1 MEPVP
6 VHSLQLR
13 AAWCLRLAGCFALSL
28 VLSAFPGA
36 SAARAAA
43 DSTLVLIGLG
53 DSLTHGTMD
62 GTNNAL
68 NTLHAYLQK
77 IAEALGQVTPLT
89 FSQPLFDAQEQRLEP
104 FRVPTNLGVDGA
116 DAFSVEGIE
125 YYKRVGVDE
134 SFITTDY
141 LCDKLLPRRLQD
153 KYDKVLYPINV
164 LAHQGAPPPCNT
176 PCVSQMDAAIWLLN
190 ERVQQAEG
198 GKAAFIFWVG
208 NSDSSTATLGAGG
221 SNPTFL
227 PLPLEQIEPELTPA
241 VRLLFH
247 LGLQDGAL
255 SFSPYTQANIERNL
269 TEPQDFVDQYE
280 HLLSRLETAGT
291 LRTGQVELFLL
302 TLPYYSS
309 VGYLFDSEDL
319 EYYLRKLN
327 PAYTVPPTFQRV
339 APPGG
344 PITDVVKGD
353 RISLLTFGMMYTLLS
368 TGYAVEYVNQ
378 VLEINGQ
385 QRDDLVLSE
394 AEQRYIMA
402 RIDGFNAT
410 IKSAAAAHGPH
421 VHLVD
426 IGQYVNDALT
436 GKITVVVG
444 DHVLSRKWVRGSS
457 FSFDGVHPGY
467 IGQALV
473 ANFVLVRLN
482 EVLGVLAPLY
492 DLAQILPSDPY
503 VDADGDG
510 WAPGPG
516 YQASGLTEL
525 LFLFKDPNDADPAV
539 QVQLPPDVWDQI
551 SAVFLHELLGIPT
564 LRAKAERLGITPMA
578 SRPQP
583 SGGNLR

>member
-1 MEPVP
+1 M
-6 VHSLQLR
+6 
-13 AAWCLRLAGCFALSL
+13 
-28 VLSAFPGA
+28 
-36 SAARAAA
+36 
-43 DSTLVLIGLG
+43 VLIGLG

-62 GTNNAL
+62 GTNNSI

-77 IAEALGQVTPLT
+77 IAAALGQVTPLT
-89 FSQPLFDAQEQRLEP
+89 FSQPLFDAQGQRMAP

-116 DAFSVEGIE
+116 DAFSVEGIQ
-125 YYKRVGVDE
+125 YYKRAGVDA

-141 LCDKLLPRRLQD
+141 LCDKLLPGGLED

-164 LAHQGAPPPCNT
+164 LAHQGATPPCKK
-176 PCVSQMDAAIWLLN
+176 PCVSQMDSAIWLLQ
-190 ERVQQAEG
+190 ELAQQSPG
-198 GKAAFIFWVG
+198 SKAAFIFWLG
-208 NSDSSTATLGAGG
+208 NNESSTAALGLGG

-227 PLPLEQIEPELTPA
+227 PLPLAQIDQELTPA
-241 VRLLFH
+241 LRLLFY
-247 LGLQDGAL
+247 LGLKEGDL

-280 HLLSRLETAGT
+280 HLLTRLETEGT

-327 PAYTVPPTFQRV
+327 PAYTVPPTFKRV
-339 APPGG
+339 APPGE
-344 PITDVVKGD
+344 PITDFVKGD
-353 RISLLTFGMMYTLLS
+353 RISLFTFGMMYALLS
-368 TGYAVEYVNQ
+368 TGYSVEYVNEA
-378 VLEINGQ
+378 LEIDGQ

-402 RIDGFNAT
+402 RIDDFNAA

-426 IGQYVNDALT
+426 IGQYMNDALT
-436 GKITVVVG
+436 GKTTVVVG

-457 FSFDGVHPGY
+457 FTLDGVHPGY

-473 ANFVLVRLN
+473 ANFVLARLN
-482 EVLGVLAPLY
+482 EVLGVQAPLY
-492 DLAQILPSDPY
+492 DLSQILPSDPY

-525 LFLFKDPNDADPAV
+525 LFLFKDPDDADPTV

-551 SAVFLHELLGIPT
+551 SEIFLQELLGIPT
-564 LRAKAERLGITPMA
+564 LRAKAERLGSAPGA
-578 SRPQP
+578 SRPQRHP
-583 SGGNLR
+583 